1 MRFLSAALALSL
13 LTTSGWVSTWDVL
26 VSPAQAQTQVS
37 NDMNWTEVYAEAL
50 EAQTELVVLQGQPL
64 STTLTRIEF
73 AQWLVEFFDYVADPG
88 QAVVITDMQPNSPDW
103 WTAQAIV
110 QSGVMRLFEGDAFR
124 PEGDITKLEA
134 LAILVRVLQRPQPT
148 PQQVENWMSLYS
160 DANEVPEIG
169 HPFIA
174 MAGEAGLILN
184 IPEPERLNPNL
195 VLRRGEGI
203 AMFYQTLTVRNQ
215 VSPLDPP
222 IPQLQP
228 TPVSAPPSGTTLTP
242 DARPQIFAFR
252 IMPESGIVPVGNS
265 LVIEAQAT
273 PGGRAS
279 VDIGSLVQ
287 NLPMQEQSPG
297 LYRATFTPGPQ
308 DMIQGPDITI
318 RLSIG
323 NEVTRTQQRLPQLVV
338 GRDSP
343 AVDSPIVSDSGRGP
357 SAPTQAP
364 PGTQSQGSTDPLS
377 SAANY
382 PEFTSIRLQPERNLQ
397 EGDIL
402 TINVWGES
410 GAVATFDLGT
420 LVTNQPM
427 REIKPNLYE
436 GTYVVGVTDQATGP
450 TLRIMFSSNGL
461 TTQHAE
467 IFPFRIDGSV
477 GTRSTIQSPPLPPAN
492 PSQLNIRSIT
502 TNAEGRTLQSD
513 DILEVRFYGDAGGEA
528 SFRIVDVTPQITMS
542 EILPGFYEG
551 RVRIPSDM
559 LAVTN
564 SPIEVQLR
572 KDGQQSLSTGPVV
585 NIAP

>member
-13 LTTSGWVSTWDVL
+13 STTSGSASAWVL
-26 VSPAQAQTQVS
+26 FVSPAQAQTQVS
-37 NDMNWTEVYAEAL
+37 NSLNWTEVYAEAL
-50 EAQTELVVLQGQPL
+50 EAQTDLVLQGQPL
-64 STTLTRIEF
+64 STTLSRIEF

-148 PQQVENWMSLYS
+148 PQQVEGWMSLYS
-160 DANEVPEIG
+160 DAGEVPEIG
-169 HPFIA
+169 QPFIA

-184 IPEPERLNPNL
+184 LPDPERLNPNL

-203 AMFYQTLTVRNQ
+203 AMFYQTLTVRGQ
-215 VSPLDPP
+215 VSPLEPP
-222 IPQLQP
+222 VTQLRP
-228 TPVSAPPSGTTLTP
+228 TLAPDAPPVTTLAP
-242 DARPQIFAFR
+242 DAQPEIFAFQ
-252 IMPESGIVPVGNS
+252 IMPESGVVSAANP

-273 PGGRAS
+273 PGGSAS
-279 VDIGSLVQ
+279 VDIGTLVQ
-287 NLPMQEQSPG
+287 NLPMQEQSSG
-297 LYRATFTPGPQ
+297 LYRAIYTPGPQ
-308 DMIQGPDITI
+308 DLIQGPDITI

-323 NEVTRTQQRLPQLVV
+323 NQVTRRQRRLPQLVV
-338 GRDSP
+338 GSGAAP
-343 AVDSPIVSDSGRGP
+343 LDSPIFSDSGSGVA
-357 SAPTQAP
+357 SPTQPP
-364 PGTQSQGSTDPLS
+364 PGTLSQGFTSPPPP
-377 SAANY
+377 AENY
-382 PEFTSIRLQPERNLQ
+382 PEFTSVRLEPERNLQ

-436 GTYVVGVTDQATGP
+436 GTYVVGATDQASGP
-450 TLRIMFSSNGL
+450 TLRIAFSREGL

-477 GTRSTIQSPPLPPAN
+477 GTRSTIQAPSPPPASAS
-492 PSQLNIRSIT
+492 PLNIRSIT
-502 TNAEGRTLQSD
+502 TNAEGQTLQSD

-528 SFRIVDVTPQITMS
+528 SFRIVDVTPPITMS
-542 EILPGFYEG
+542 EILPGLYEG
-551 RVRIPSDM
+551 RVRIPADM

-564 SPIEVQLR
+564 GPIEVQLS
-572 KDGQQSLSTGPVV
+572 KNGQQALSTGPTV
-585 NIAP
+585 NILP